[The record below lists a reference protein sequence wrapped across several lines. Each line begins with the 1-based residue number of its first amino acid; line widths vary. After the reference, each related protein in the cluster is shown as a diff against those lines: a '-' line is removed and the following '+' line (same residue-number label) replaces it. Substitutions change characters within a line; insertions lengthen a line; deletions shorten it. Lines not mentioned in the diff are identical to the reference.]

1 MHATQVVFLARGNPP
16 FTLALGKPEAS
27 REELPLTTLV
37 PGFDNASLA
46 KMGRAEA
53 VAIPPQVGRQ
63 PAEHESVEQIV
74 WKRVG
79 LWAVLL
85 LGVGLLGAMA
95 FSLMRR
101 PEARS

>member
-1 MHATQVVFLARGNPP
+1 M
-16 FTLALGKPEAS
+16 
-27 REELPLTTLV
+27 
-37 PGFDNASLA
+37 PGFDSASLA

-53 VAIPPQVGRQ
+53 VAIPPEAGLR
-63 PAEHESVEQIV
+63 PAEHESARHVV

-95 FSLMRR
+95 YSLLRR